1 MTRWADANLKRIIL
15 ESFLEEVLF
24 DLSHLDTREKMSQA
38 LRRNA
43 GRLESRQNGQCVWS
57 TESVGCGERDSRG
70 FTWKFMEESGFYC
83 KCCGRPLEF
92 SQHSSPRVIV

>member
-1 MTRWADANLKRIIL
+1 MAIMTRWADANLKRIIL

-70 FTWKFMEESGFYC
+70 FTWKSWRNQDFTVSAVG
-83 KCCGRPLEF
+83 G
-92 SQHSSPRVIV
+92 H